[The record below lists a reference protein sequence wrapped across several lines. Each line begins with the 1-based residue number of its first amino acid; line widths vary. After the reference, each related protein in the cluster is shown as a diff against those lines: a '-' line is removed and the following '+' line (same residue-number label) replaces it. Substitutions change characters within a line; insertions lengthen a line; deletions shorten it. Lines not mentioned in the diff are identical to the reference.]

1 MNNIYSRPMFQ
12 TPQQRSGGGIMAGV
26 APVNMQDGGDPGVM
40 DWAFGDDGYVGNRL
54 LSDLGETFSLRKTD
68 EGSGANLRDF
78 TDLIFDPDDPIDRA
92 TLGLMTV
99 PPVFAYARLAS
110 MGVKGAKLAQQISKM
125 DKVKDL
131 YKRMTQTEEF
141 RKGVPLAT
149 TAYGLNLGTDTV
161 SGLMGYA
168 ADPEVSGPLVETV
181 KTEAPLWGELARD
194 IATLPGLAIDRG
206 MEWISPSASAE
217 ELNAEPEELYAEELN
232 GGIGGLDVEAEP
244 EEGGIAD
251 LPASI
256 WEAREMHLPTFMRD
270 DDELAAVTVEDL
282 EESEFDNLTDYLN
295 AMDFDEE
302 SGEYVLKKAEGGEA
316 KKDEGDEAK
325 KEMPRDISGFLDFS
339 ELENLDAFMKL
350 SDKDKQAY
358 IKAYKDNRGL
368 IKGMAGNPFGGGIAQ
383 ILDGLN
389 ILPEMY
395 GSAYDAAKYSPL
407 AKAIG
412 LTGPIEEALPDDPSF
427 SEGVEMAK
435 ISRAPTLREVERF
448 AAPPPLPVSPEAQ
461 EKAQPEPEPG
471 MFRKIFGGIRSLV
484 DTMSG
489 RDLPEAERRAYM
501 ASQGRRELGESK
513 MEVYN
518 RELNAIRNAESA
530 ADLRRAQAESYGV
543 GDIEQGI
550 EYLRTI
556 MPEETTDAQL
566 LDKYLETQN
575 RSSLFTTKDRVT
587 EIGKLAAA
595 LLDDIKTQTQY
606 TQLEAENTEQGL
618 TTPDF
623 NTWVMGEAN
632 KMFNMMTGTPTSLAA
647 TGSQLEVSNE
657 EYAKIVEELAKKG

>member
-1 MNNIYSRPMFQ
+1 MFQ

-316 KKDEGDEAK
+316 KK
-325 KEMPRDISGFLDFS
+325 EMPRDISGFLDFS

-368 IKGMAGNPFGGGIAQ
+368 IKGMAGSPFVGGIAQ

>member
-217 ELNAEPEELYAEELN
+217 ELNAAPEELYAEELN

-316 KKDEGDEAK
+316 KK
-325 KEMPRDISGFLDFS
+325 EMPRDISGFLAFS

-368 IKGMAGNPFGGGIAQ
+368 IKGMAGNPFVGGIAQ

-647 TGSQLEVSNE
+647 TGAQLEVSNE

>member
-316 KKDEGDEAK
+316 KK
-325 KEMPRDISGFLDFS
+325 EMPRDISGFLAFS

-368 IKGMAGNPFGGGIAQ
+368 IKGMAGNPFVGGIAQ

-587 EIGKLAAA
+587 EIGKLATA
-595 LLDDIKTQTQY
+595 LLEDIQTEAQY
-606 TQLEAENTEQGL
+606 KELKAANKELGVI
-618 TTPDF
+618 TPDF

-632 KMFNMMTGTPTSLAA
+632 RMFNVMTGTPTSLAA

>member
-1 MNNIYSRPMFQ
+1 
-12 TPQQRSGGGIMAGV
+12 
-26 APVNMQDGGDPGVM
+26 
-40 DWAFGDDGYVGNRL
+40 
-54 LSDLGETFSLRKTD
+54 
-68 EGSGANLRDF
+68 
-78 TDLIFDPDDPIDRA
+78 
-92 TLGLMTV
+92 
-99 PPVFAYARLAS
+99 
-110 MGVKGAKLAQQISKM
+110 M

-316 KKDEGDEAK
+316 KK
-325 KEMPRDISGFLDFS
+325 EMPRDISGFLAFS

-368 IKGMAGNPFGGGIAQ
+368 IKGMAGNPFVGGIAQ

-632 KMFNMMTGTPTSLAA
+632 RMFNVMTGTPTSLAA
-647 TGSQLEVSNE
+647 TGPQLEVSNE

>member
-316 KKDEGDEAK
+316 KK
-325 KEMPRDISGFLDFS
+325 EMPRDISGFLAFS

-368 IKGMAGNPFGGGIAQ
+368 IKGMAGNPFVGGIAQ

-647 TGSQLEVSNE
+647 TGPQLEVSNE

>member
-1 MNNIYSRPMFQ
+1 
-12 TPQQRSGGGIMAGV
+12 
-26 APVNMQDGGDPGVM
+26 
-40 DWAFGDDGYVGNRL
+40 
-54 LSDLGETFSLRKTD
+54 
-68 EGSGANLRDF
+68 
-78 TDLIFDPDDPIDRA
+78 
-92 TLGLMTV
+92 
-99 PPVFAYARLAS
+99 
-110 MGVKGAKLAQQISKM
+110 M
-125 DKVKDL
+125 DKVKDF

-316 KKDEGDEAK
+316 KK
-325 KEMPRDISGFLDFS
+325 EMPRDISGFLAFS

-368 IKGMAGNPFGGGIAQ
+368 IKGMAGNPFVGGIAQ

-518 RELNAIRNAESA
+518 RELNAIRNSESA
-530 ADLRRAQAESYGV
+530 ADLRRAQGESYGV
-543 GDIEQGI
+543 GDIEQGV

>member
-316 KKDEGDEAK
+316 KK
-325 KEMPRDISGFLDFS
+325 EMPRDISGFLAFS

-368 IKGMAGNPFGGGIAQ
+368 IKGMAGNPFVGGIAQ

>member
-316 KKDEGDEAK
+316 KK
-325 KEMPRDISGFLDFS
+325 EMPRDISGFLAFS

-368 IKGMAGNPFGGGIAQ
+368 IKGMAGNPFVGGIAQ

-543 GDIEQGI
+543 GDIEQGV

-587 EIGKLAAA
+587 EIGKLATA
-595 LLDDIKTQTQY
+595 LLEDIQTEAQY
-606 TQLEAENTEQGL
+606 KELKAANKELGVI
-618 TTPDF
+618 TPDF

>member
-1 MNNIYSRPMFQ
+1 MFQ

-316 KKDEGDEAK
+316 KK
-325 KEMPRDISGFLDFS
+325 EMPRDISGFLDFS

-368 IKGMAGNPFGGGIAQ
+368 IKGMAGNPFVGGIAQ